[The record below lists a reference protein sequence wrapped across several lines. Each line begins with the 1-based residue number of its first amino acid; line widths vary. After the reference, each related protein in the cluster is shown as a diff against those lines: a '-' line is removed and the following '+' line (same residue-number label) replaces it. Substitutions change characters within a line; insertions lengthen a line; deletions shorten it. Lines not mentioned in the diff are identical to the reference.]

1 MPIKLTN
8 PEAAMRF
15 ARISRRGVIRIGCAW
30 VALRLT
36 LGTTSMATATQEKM
50 SQKEAQYQDSPKDI
64 RMCATCTL
72 FVPPRSC
79 KVVSGEVSPNGWCKL
94 FVIAD

>member
-1 MPIKLTN
+1 VIIKDNLS
-8 PEAAMRF
+8 AGLK
-15 ARISRRGVIRIGCAW
+15 RISRRSVIRIGCALG
-30 VALRLT
+30 VVRLT
-36 LGTTSMATATQEKM
+36 FGTAAIAAAQEKM
-50 SQKEAQYQDSPKDI
+50 SKKEAQYQDSPKDI

-72 FVPPRSC
+72 FLPPRSC

>member
-1 MPIKLTN
+1 MLGT
-8 PEAAMRF
+8 AAM
-15 ARISRRGVIRIGCAW
+15 AAG
-30 VALRLT
+30 
-36 LGTTSMATATQEKM
+36 QEKI
-50 SQKEAQYQDSPKDI
+50 SQKDAQYQDSPRDI

-72 FVPPRSC
+72 FLPPRSC